1 MAQRFKA
8 LGCQVAKLIV
18 LLGENKSV
26 VERSEMV
33 KMMMIMMIFF
43 VSVLEHSTC
52 HWNHCAECLA
62 QGDWVNTIY

>member
-8 LGCQVAKLIV
+8 LSCQIAKLIV
-18 LLGENKSV
+18 LLGEIKSV

-33 KMMMIMMIFF
+33 KMMMMIIFF
-43 VSVLEHSTC
+43 VVVLEHSTC

>member
-8 LGCQVAKLIV
+8 LSCQVAKLIV
-18 LLGENKSV
+18 LLEEIKSV

-33 KMMMIMMIFF
+33 KMMMMIIFF
-43 VSVLEHSTC
+43 VAVLEHSTC
-52 HWNHCAECLA
+52 HWNHCTECLA